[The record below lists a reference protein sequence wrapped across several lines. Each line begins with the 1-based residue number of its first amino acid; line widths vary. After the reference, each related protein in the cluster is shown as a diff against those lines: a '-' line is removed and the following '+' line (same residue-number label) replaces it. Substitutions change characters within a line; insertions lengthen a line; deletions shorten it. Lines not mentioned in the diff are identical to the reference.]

1 MKAAIEIKALSK
13 AYRLAHQGVTA
24 TNLRE
29 HLFRLFSNR
38 QSEEVFWALKEIN
51 LTINSG
57 EVVGILGKNGAG
69 KSTLLKI
76 LGRIT
81 RPTTGSATVRGK
93 LVGMLEVGA
102 GFHPELSG
110 RENIWLNAAILGMK
124 RQEIRAKFDSIIRSA
139 GVEKFLDTP
148 LKQFSDG
155 MQLRLAFAISTHLN
169 PDILLLDEVL
179 AVGDIDFQR
188 NCMATVE
195 QAAKQGKTIIFVS
208 HNLEAMQAICQRG
221 IVLHDSKIVQDGP
234 INQAVNFYQQ
244 LCSNA
249 GTYVAL

>member
-1 MKAAIEIKALSK
+1 MKPAIEIKALSK